1 MKTMS
6 LIRSVLLLALTGF
19 VSAVFADGTVTFEI
33 GGEVE
38 STCELDYDC
47 GSRCTNL
54 NLEVVTQLQ
63 DTADI
68 SLVCNFT
75 RDQDITVQFTVQSSN
90 GGFLTN
96 GQENIPYNVT
106 FDGSGDVTG
115 DIATG
120 LIVTYPVT
128 AGSESTRMMQ
138 VQLIDPAS
146 IEGIYL
152 DLITATVTVH

>member
-6 LIRSVLLLALTGF
+6 LIHSVLLLALTGF
-19 VSAVFADGTVTFEI
+19 ISTVFADGTVTFEI

-38 STCELDYDC
+38 STCEIDYDC

-54 NLEVVTQLQ
+54 NLEDASRLQ

-75 RDQDITVQFTVQSSN
+75 RDQDITVQSSN

-96 GQENIPYNVT
+96 GQENITYNVT
-106 FDGSGDVTG
+106 FDGSGDITG

-120 LIVTYPVT
+120 LTVTYPMT
-128 AGSESTRMMQ
+128 AGSETARMMQ
-138 VQLIDPAS
+138 VQLTDPAS